1 VSRTTE
7 AEAAAAPP
15 IKVAVVRVTPFQQNA
30 SLVACATTGRA
41 AVVDPGGDLDRILQV
56 IDEAGVTVEK
66 ILITHGHVDHA
77 AGAAELALRLGV
89 PVEGPGEADAFLLA
103 ELPAKGREYGFPAD
117 PLTPDRWLA
126 EGDTVTVGA
135 QVFRVLDVPGHS
147 PGHVVFVHDG
157 ARLAIAGDTLFAG
170 SVGRTDMSYGDGEL
184 LVRGIVT
191 KLLPLGDDFTVLPG
205 HGPAT
210 TIAREKRVN
219 PFLQAATA

>member
-1 VSRTTE
+1 MNLRHQPDP
-7 AEAAAAPP
+7 AAAPLP

-30 SLVACATTGRA
+30 SVVGCAKTGRA
-41 AVVDPGGDLDRILQV
+41 AVVDPGGDLDRILAV

-89 PVEGPGEADAFLLA
+89 PVEGPGKADAFLLA
-103 ELPAKGREYGFPAD
+103 ELSEKGREYGFPAD

-126 EGDTVTVGA
+126 EGDTVTVGE

-157 ARLAIAGDTLFAG
+157 AKLVIGGDTLFAG
-170 SVGRTDMSYGDGEL
+170 SVGRTDMSYGDGDL

-210 TIAREKRVN
+210 TIGREKAKN
-219 PFLQAATA
+219 PFLRG

>member
-1 VSRTTE
+1 MSLNSQDET
-7 AEAAAAPP
+7 APSPP
-15 IKVAVVRVTPFQQNA
+15 IKVAVIRVTPFQQNA

-41 AVVDPGGDLDRILQV
+41 AVVDPGGDLDRILAV

-89 PVEGPGEADAFLLA
+89 PVEGPGAADDFLLA
-103 ELPAKGREYGFPAD
+103 ELSEKGREYGFPAD

-126 EGDTVTVGA
+126 EGDTVAVGA
-135 QVFRVLDVPGHS
+135 QTFRVLDVPGHS
-147 PGHVVFVHDG
+147 PGHVVFVHDA
-157 ARLAIAGDTLFAG
+157 ARLVIAGDTLFAG
-170 SVGRTDMSYGDGEL
+170 SVGRTDMSYGDGAL
-184 LVRGIVT
+184 LVEGIVG

-210 TIAREKRVN
+210 TIGREKAKN
-219 PFLQAATA
+219 PCLQG

>member
-1 VSRTTE
+1 MNLRHQPDTT
-7 AEAAAAPP
+7 AAPLP

-30 SLVACATTGRA
+30 SVVGCAKTGRA
-41 AVVDPGGDLDRILQV
+41 AVVDPGGDLDRILMV

-89 PVEGPGEADAFLLA
+89 PVEGPGKADAFLLA
-103 ELPAKGREYGFPAD
+103 ELSEKGREYGFPAD

-126 EGDTVTVGA
+126 EGDTVTVGE

-157 ARLAIAGDTLFAG
+157 AKLVIGGDTLFAG
-170 SVGRTDMSYGDGEL
+170 SVGRTDMSYGDGDL
-184 LVRGIVT
+184 LIRGIT
-191 KLLPLGDDFTVLPG
+191 DKLLPLGDDFTVLPG

-210 TIAREKRVN
+210 TIGREKAKN
-219 PFLQAATA
+219 PFLQG